1 MNRSPS
7 SNQSKTPWWNH
18 ALQEQ
23 CPWPPLHQSG
33 INMDKHTYFN
43 WQTQWHCKR
52 WYFLKTETPPMTY
65 YHWHEAPSLVDCVNP
80 NLKTD
85 HPVYIYTYNHS
96 KTNKMI
102 WSGQLVVNSSNIPT
116 QPTREVLKDHHI
128 ETNQPTY
135 LPPYRP
141 RPWDHQWNICH
152 HGPIP
157 GILVIFKWLW
167 FIGILKKLAEKKED
181 FTAASR
187 HS

>member
-1 MNRSPS
+1 MPS
-7 SNQSKTPWWNH
+7 KSSVLGLPY
-18 ALQEQ
+18 
-23 CPWPPLHQSG
+23 
-33 INMDKHTYFN
+33 INLASTWINTHISIDKHNGTAN
-43 WQTQWHCKR
+43 VDI
-52 WYFLKTETPPMTY
+52 FLKQKRHLWPIITDTKLLHLLIVSTPI
-65 YHWHEAPSLVDCVNP
+65 WKLII
-80 NLKTD
+80 L
-85 HPVYIYTYNHS
+85 YIYIRTYNHS

>member
-1 MNRSPS
+1 MKS
-7 SNQSKTPWWNH
+7 
-18 ALQEQ
+18 
-23 CPWPPLHQSG
+23 CPPRAVSLPPLHQSG

-52 WYFLKTETPPMTY
+52 WYFLKTETPPMTH

-85 HPVYIYTYNHS
+85 HTVYIYTYNHS

-141 RPWDHQWNICH
+141 RPETINGTYVTTGQFLAFW
-152 HGPIP
+152 
-157 GILVIFKWLW
+157 W
-167 FIGILKKLAEKKED
+167 FSND
-181 FTAASR
+181 FDS
-187 HS
+187 